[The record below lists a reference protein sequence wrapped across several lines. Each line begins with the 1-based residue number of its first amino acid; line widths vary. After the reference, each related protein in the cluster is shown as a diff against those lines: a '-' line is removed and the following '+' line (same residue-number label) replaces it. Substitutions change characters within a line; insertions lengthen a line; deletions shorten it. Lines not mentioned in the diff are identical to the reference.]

1 MPLDVTDVGREGV
14 LERVVTPGLTADRYG
29 NPGLMVLATPALVE
43 LIERAAVRALA
54 ARLAPG
60 ERTVGTEVEIGAS
73 RRDTGRRAD
82 PRIVAR
88 VTAVEDGHVWF
99 DVTAND
105 AHESIA
111 DGRHGRFLVDEAR
124 FLRRLERKRAG

>member
-1 MPLDVTDVGREGV
+1 MPLDATDVGREGV

-60 ERTVGTEVEIGAS
+60 ERTVGTEVEIAH
-73 RRDTGRRAD
+73 RAAT
-82 PRIVAR
+82 PVGERIRIVAR
-88 VTAVEDGHVWF
+88 VSAVEDGHVWF